1 MADKKPKRDN
11 FISKIV
17 KDPTNP
23 PKTILLKGYL
33 GESSEEGHTR
43 LYLDAQLSNYVEVP
57 DDAILHE
64 QDVPRDQS
72 PLGETYVWID
82 QDAQVIHGA
91 AGPQRQKSKF
101 LEGPIAAAAAGAG
114 LGPIGPV
121 SGIGP
126 ACQTG
131 IQCFPTPLCTH
142 PPQCVPSPL
151 PFCHP
156 LTPVCTPLPHCVAT
170 PLPFC
175 HVTADC
181 QLQSAVC
188 PPTPACQTPVG
199 VCHNTSQPLCRTVLD
214 PGCGQI
220 GTVECPPTPGC
231 PTPVHICQISQL
243 VPCRTFLDPGCG
255 QVASVGCP
263 VTPACPPTPFHPCV
277 TQVCTIAPQCH
288 TPACPPSQLAPCH
301 TPLLGCPTGPTVCCP
316 QTPVIPCHTPLHG
329 CPTPPNLCP
338 VTPLCPQTPVIPCRT
353 PLHGCA
359 TPPAFCPPTPACPPT
374 PFHPCPTPFHGCPTP
389 PLFCPVTELCPPTPR
404 FPCQTPL
411 HGCPTLP
418 AFCPVTE
425 LCPSALDACPTR
437 LGCPTSS
444 QQFCPVATP
453 VGHCGGGPGD
463 PGTPVINPG
472 GGIIQGGG

>member
-64 QDVPRDQS
+64 QDVPKEQS

-101 LEGPIAAAAAGAG
+101 LEGPIAAAAAGAA

-126 ACQTG
+126 ACQI
-131 IQCFPTPLCTH
+131 IQTPFCTQG
-142 PPQCVPSPL
+142 PPQCVMSP
-151 PFCHP
+151 PFCNP
-156 LTPVCTPLPHCVAT
+156 NPQTPVCTPLPHCVAT

-175 HVTADC
+175 HVTVDC
-181 QLQSAVC
+181 QLQSALACPVTVACPVTPLC
-188 PPTPACQTPVG
+188 PPTPHLPCHTPL
-199 VCHNTSQPLCRTVLD
+199 H
-214 PGCGQI
+214 
-220 GTVECPPTPGC
+220 GC
-231 PTPVHICQISQL
+231 PTPPALCPVTPACPTNPAHGCVHPSLL
-243 VPCRTFLDPGCG
+243 VPCHTLVEVGC
-255 QVASVGCP
+255 QQIASVGCPVTPACPPQTPLHGCPTPPAFCP
-263 VTPACPPTPFHPCV
+263 VTPACPPTPFHPC
-277 TQVCTIAPQCH
+277 QSLICPP
-288 TPACPPSQLAPCH
+288 TPACPPTPHVPCH

-316 QTPVIPCHTPLHG
+316 PTPIVPCHTPLLGCPTGPTVCCPATPIVPCPTPLHG
-329 CPTPPNLCP
+329 CPTPP
-338 VTPLCPQTPVIPCRT
+338 
-353 PLHGCA
+353 A
-359 TPPAFCPPTPACPPT
+359 
-374 PFHPCPTPFHGCPTP
+374 
-389 PLFCPVTELCPPTPR
+389 FCPVTELCPPTPR
-404 FPCQTPL
+404 LPCHTPL
-411 HGCPTLP
+411 QGCPTPP

-444 QQFCPVATP
+444 PQFCPVATP

-463 PGTPVINPG
+463 PGTPVINPV
-472 GGIIQGGG
+472 GGIIKGGG